1 MSDAALLVQN
11 VRRSMA
17 GTHDVLGFVGI
28 DASGARVLLGRD
40 LATGALVG
48 ISVTVDAANETQHAV
63 QRTLGKT
70 VTVPGSMCPECRTP
84 LPELDA
90 FCFHCGANL
99 TGSTAAEGT
108 PESAIVLQA
117 LETATAGRYELLGR
131 IDREG
136 NTAAVYF
143 AREVDNDSL
152 AALRLKR
159 VDFAAASHPDY
170 VTKLTQIFETAELQA
185 KIAKRKAQQA
195 EAERAAAERVA
206 AERVAAE
213 RAAAER
219 IAAERAAAERA
230 AAERAA
236 AERAAAE
243 RAAAERVAA
252 ERAAAERAA
261 AERVAAERAAAE
273 RIAAERAAA
282 AERVAAERAAAERA
296 AAERAAAERAAAERI
311 AAERAAAERAAT
323 ERAAA
328 ESIAAKRTATAA
340 VYMPPPIADFSL
352 QQESETVPASQ
363 QFVQSDATANADD
376 ERPKKSGS
384 MRTPLIG
391 VGVAAALAVIG
402 YFAFSSGSNP
412 PPVATTPATTDSI
425 SAPVAAQ
432 PATDSVAS
440 TTPATA
446 DAAAAPTTS
455 AAATQPVGAASDS
468 GTIRLAAFPADARVT
483 VDGKTMRGRTLRVTA
498 RSHQLT
504 VTAKGFE
511 PFTEKLTVASG
522 ATIRWSPKLVA
533 IVAANA
539 PTNSAPSAVAS
550 SNPTPTSSKKSC
562 RDLMRAE
569 DWSAAHDACESEA
582 NAGNA
587 VASANLGRMYA
598 KGLGVTPDPSAAANW
613 YRKAAAGD
621 DHDAQSFMGFALRD
635 GKGVKRD
642 EKAAA
647 EMFKLAAEGGEK
659 LAQLEYA
666 VALEKGD
673 GVNKNQASAR
683 EWYKKAADQG
693 LFMAA
698 RRLGRMFEKGDGG
711 PKSEPD
717 ALAAYEKAATLGDA
731 ESAMT
736 AGKWY
741 RDGRGASQSPAQA
754 LTWFKKALELGNKD
768 AQNEIK
774 KLQK

>member
-1 MSDAALLVQN
+1 
-11 VRRSMA
+11 MA

-195 EAERAAAERVA
+195 EAERAAAERV
-206 AERVAAE
+206 
-213 RAAAER
+213 
-219 IAAERAAAERA
+219 
-230 AAERAA
+230 
-236 AERAAAE
+236 
-243 RAAAERVAA
+243 
-252 ERAAAERAA
+252 
-261 AERVAAERAAAE
+261 
-273 RIAAERAAA
+273 
-282 AERVAAERAAAERA
+282 
-296 AAERAAAERAAAERI
+296 AAERAAAERI

>member
-219 IAAERAAAERA
+219 IAAERAAA
-230 AAERAA
+230 
-236 AERAAAE
+236 
-243 RAAAERVAA
+243 AERVAA

-261 AERVAAERAAAE
+261 AQ
-273 RIAAERAAA
+273 
-282 AERVAAERAAAERA
+282 
-296 AAERAAAERAAAERI
+296 RAAAERAAAERI